1 MDRQNTNIS
10 KSEISYKSLK
20 RALTKTTM
28 KLNKSVTTPQ
38 KSAVK
43 KLRIAIV
50 LPRFNDELGSEL
62 LANTENQLATLGVEK
77 VDIYRV
83 PGALELPYAALK
95 IAKGK
100 RHSAIITLGIVIRGE
115 TKHFDLVAEE
125 SHRGLMKVSLEQNIP
140 VVFGIL
146 ATENE
151 KQAIDRVRADRMNK
165 GKEFADT
172 AVEMALFHV

>member
-1 MDRQNTNIS
+1 
-10 KSEISYKSLK
+10 
-20 RALTKTTM
+20 M
-28 KLNKSVTTPQ
+28 KLNESN
-38 KSAVK
+38 SANTSKTAAK
-43 KLRIAIV
+43 KLRIAIL

-83 PGALELPYAALK
+83 PGALELSFAALK
-95 IAKGK
+95 IARAKK
-100 RHSAIITLGIVIRGE
+100 HHAIIALGIIIRGE

-140 VVFGIL
+140 VIFGVL

-151 KQAIDRVRADRMNK
+151 KQVIDRVRADRMNK
-165 GKEFADT
+165 GKEFADA
-172 AVEMALFHV
+172 AVEMTLFHV